1 MCVRE
6 RIPLGALLKLSLLC
20 FLEPAE
26 CHVGQ
31 NTVLVAFGIRPRR
44 SWLFWSRLVF
54 YLVGVGHGSSASHHG
69 QLSNTTRPRRVYHA
83 DANVSLPS
91 PADVTPV
98 IFFLGFIMETPDEV
112 MTEGESTEVN
122 LEVDQASM
130 IEVARAWIVE
140 KGWPEARYR
149 VEISTVQSCPPG

>member
-1 MCVRE
+1 
-6 RIPLGALLKLSLLC
+6 
-20 FLEPAE
+20 
-26 CHVGQ
+26 
-31 NTVLVAFGIRPRR
+31 
-44 SWLFWSRLVF
+44 
-54 YLVGVGHGSSASHHG
+54 
-69 QLSNTTRPRRVYHA
+69 
-83 DANVSLPS
+83 
-91 PADVTPV
+91 
-98 IFFLGFIMETPDEV
+98 METPDEV